1 MVSSAWDEAAQKE
14 SRKVGWGECVKRAS
28 KARSP
33 TGSGEPVEIFRPGSG
48 VIRPVFFL
56 LTRRAAEAKTRT
68 SAAPSVT

>member
-1 MVSSAWDEAAQKE
+1 MKGALNAH
-14 SRKVGWGECVKRAS
+14 
-28 KARSP
+28 SP
-33 TGSGEPVEIFRPGSG
+33 VGSGEPLKIFWPGSG

>member
-1 MVSSAWDEAAQKE
+1 MSRAWDEVAQKE
-14 SRKVGWGECVKRAS
+14 SRKVGWGQYVKRAL
-28 KARSP
+28 KAHSP
-33 TGSGEPVEIFRPGSG
+33 MGSGEPVKIFWPGSG